1 VNVIP
6 VVDLLAGHAVRAV
19 RGQRSAYRPIRSSLC
34 AGSDPVDIALAL
46 LAASGSRSL
55 YVADLDA
62 ILAHGDHA
70 SALAA
75 LCVAAPDVELWI
87 DAGFTDY
94 QDMRAL
100 FERIEASVGRQRDML
115 AASPADQ
122 PPRRATLVPVF
133 GTESLRSTDALRF
146 AQDAGLAPILS
157 LDFRAGQ
164 QLAHAQPAL
173 SAHHDHVQ
181 HPACHRAAHPA
192 LDPADDGVRARL
204 ADDPAVW
211 PDRVIVMTLD
221 HVGSYEGPDLATFA
235 RICAQAGERL
245 VIGAGGIRNRDDLK
259 AAQQARASGWLV
271 ASALHD
277 EQI

>member
-6 VVDLLAGHAVRAV
+6 VVDLLAGRAVRAV
-19 RGQRSAYRPIRSSLC
+19 RGQRSAYRPIQSSLC

-46 LAASGSRSL
+46 LAASGSRTL

-75 LCVAAPDVELWI
+75 LCIAAPDVELWI
-87 DAGFTDY
+87 DAGFADY
-94 QDMRAL
+94 QDVRAL
-100 FERIEASVGRQRDML
+100 FERIESVAQRLDTL
-115 AASPADQ
+115 AEYAADR
-122 PPRRATLVPVF
+122 PPRRATLAPVF
-133 GTESLRSTDALRF
+133 GTESLRSVDALRC

-157 LDFRAGQ
+157 LDYRAGQ
-164 QLAHAQPAL
+164 QLGP
-173 SAHHDHVQ
+173 
-181 HPACHRAAHPA
+181 AHP
-192 LDPADDGVRARL
+192 

-221 HVGSYEGPDLATFA
+221 HVGSYEGPDLASFA
-235 RICAQAGERL
+235 RIRAQAGERS
-245 VIGAGGIRNRDDLK
+245 VFGAGGIRNRDDLG
-259 AAQQARASGWLV
+259 AAEQARACGWLV

-277 EQI
+277 GQI